1 MGEKSQMKKTTFRI
15 AKMDCPSEEQMVRMK
30 LDEIMGIQSLLF
42 DIPNR
47 KLEMVHQGD
56 ENEVLDALE
65 SLKLDTSVLN
75 TKMVEADQVSEENQ
89 QAQRKTL
96 WIVLI
101 INFGF
106 FVAEM
111 TTGLISR
118 SMGLVADSL
127 DMLADA
133 LVYAMALY
141 AVGGTVARKK
151 KIARFAGYFQIILAL
166 IGFIEVIRRFI
177 GVEKMP
183 DFQTMIIVSVLAL
196 AANIYCLYLLQ
207 KNRSSEAHMQA
218 SMIFTSNDIIIN
230 SGVITAGVLVYL
242 LESSYPDLIIGAI
255 VFLVVARGAYRILQL
270 AK

>member
-1 MGEKSQMKKTTFRI
+1 MFQMKKAIFKI

-30 LDEIMGIQSLLF
+30 LDEIKGIHSLQF
-42 DIPNR
+42 DIPDR
-47 KLEMVHQGD
+47 KLEVIFEGD
-56 ENEVLDALE
+56 DKELLDALDA
-65 SLKLDTSVLN
+65 LKLDTSLLSSL
-75 TKMVEADQVSEENQ
+75 MPADDFPVEENQ
-89 QAQRKTL
+89 QNQRKTL
-96 WIVLI
+96 WIILL
-101 INFGF
+101 INFVF

-133 LVYAMALY
+133 LVYAMALF
-141 AVGGTVARKK
+141 AVGGTIARKK
-151 KIARFAGYFQIILAL
+151 NIARFAGYFQIFLAL
-166 IGFIEVIRRFI
+166 TGFIEVIRRFI
-177 GVEKMP
+177 AVEKMP

-196 AANIYCLYLLQ
+196 GANIVCLYLLQ
-207 KNRSSEAHMQA
+207 KSRSNEAHMQA

-230 SGVITAGVLVYL
+230 TGVITAGVLVYL

-255 VFLVVARGAYRILQL
+255 VFFVVARGAYRILQL